1 MSSRKKSQRSICIL
15 RKFFRNFGYI
25 LPIVLCFF
33 PISIAVNRMLVYR
46 NCTHGDLMEY
56 TGGYSYSVSRHAR
69 NTVIT
74 FVLENGD
81 LLSTAPEFLE
91 NREIIDEFSQL
102 RFVYAA
108 PSLGI
113 PATYTPINITTVDSS
128 ICFLEPSKSIEEV
141 RGYMVVCS
149 MIGILPLLLYLAPV
163 IYFNVLIR
171 KTPCNRKK
179 S

>member
-1 MSSRKKSQRSICIL
+1 MSNRRKSQRSICIW
-15 RKFFRNFGYI
+15 RKFFRSFGCF
-25 LPIVLCFF
+25 LLIVLCFF
-33 PISIAVNRMLVYR
+33 LLSISINRMLVYR
-46 NCTHGDLMEY
+46 NCINGDLKEY
-56 TGGYSYSVSRHAR
+56 VGGYSYSVSRRVR

-81 LLSTAPEFLE
+81 LISTAPEFLE
-91 NREIIDEFSQL
+91 NREIMNEFSQL

-113 PATYTPINITTVDSS
+113 PASYTPISITTVDSC

-141 RGYMVVCS
+141 RGYMVVCF
-149 MIGILPLLLYLAPV
+149 MIGMGDSSL
-163 IYFNVLIR
+163 
-171 KTPCNRKK
+171 